1 MKIDNKTLL
10 ERSVAE
16 VIVRKELE
24 AKLKKGKPLN
34 VKLGIDPSGAD
45 LHLGHMVVIKKLRE
59 FQLAGHKVF
68 LLFGNFTGQIGDPT
82 DKLNA
87 RQPKSQKELEANA
100 KKYVDQVSKI
110 LDTSKIEVVWN
121 ADWLGKLSFADVVKL
136 AQSFTVHQ
144 MLERDMYQKRIKEDK
159 PIYMHEFL
167 YPLMQGYDSV
177 ALKAD
182 LELGGTD
189 QTFNL
194 LAGRTIQRAYGQEPQ
209 SVLTVPLL
217 VGTDGKEK
225 MGKSLG
231 NYIGI
236 DESPKDMFGKTMS
249 IPDNLIL
256 NYFELTTDVSIDELK
271 KIEKALKAG
280 ENPRNLKVRL
290 AKELVK
296 FYHSAKEADE
306 AEQEFINM
314 FQKKELPDVIE
325 EKKLDQSKWKLVDLL
340 AETRMVSSRGE
351 GRRLIEQGGVKI
363 DQEKVLSVN
372 TEVNISEKKL
382 LQVGKRK
389 WLKAEAWESYI
400 GKVISNLNLN
410 VTPNLNQEGPDFIV
424 NNKIYIECTA
434 VTKGELG
441 KPDSVPEMYYAKNIN
456 EMIVQ
461 DVPTEK
467 MIFRITNA
475 LKNKVEQYKN
485 WQTKEWFNPEA
496 PYVIAIN
503 TNDLEFPQDYLGIPL
518 AIKALFGLQYMTI
531 NSNLQSSFSFIKE
544 INKGTNKVPVNYFT
558 NEKYNFISGIIY
570 LDKNPQYSEIEDCI
584 FINNPFAKHNV
595 DNKFKKSF
603 KNWVADKNKQGI
615 MLTKKY

>member
-121 ADWLGKLSFADVVKL
+121 ADWLGKLSFADVVRL

-249 IPDNLIL
+249 IPDSLIL

-271 KIEKALKAG
+271 EIEKALKAG
-280 ENPRNLKVRL
+280 ENPRNLKIRL

-296 FYHSAKEADE
+296 FYHSAKAADE
-306 AEQEFINM
+306 AEAEFINM

-325 EKKLDQSKWKLVDLL
+325 EKKLSQKKWKLVDLL
-340 AETRMVSSRGE
+340 VETAMVASKSEARRM
-351 GRRLIEQGGVKI
+351 IEQGGVKV
-363 DQEKVLSVN
+363 DQSKVVEMDMELD
-372 TEVNISEKKL
+372 ISKEKL

-389 WLKAEAWESYI
+389 WLKVR
-400 GKVISNLNLN
+400 G
-410 VTPNLNQEGPDFIV
+410 
-424 NNKIYIECTA
+424 
-434 VTKGELG
+434 
-441 KPDSVPEMYYAKNIN
+441 
-456 EMIVQ
+456 
-461 DVPTEK
+461 
-467 MIFRITNA
+467 
-475 LKNKVEQYKN
+475 
-485 WQTKEWFNPEA
+485 
-496 PYVIAIN
+496 
-503 TNDLEFPQDYLGIPL
+503 
-518 AIKALFGLQYMTI
+518 
-531 NSNLQSSFSFIKE
+531 
-544 INKGTNKVPVNYFT
+544 
-558 NEKYNFISGIIY
+558 
-570 LDKNPQYSEIEDCI
+570 
-584 FINNPFAKHNV
+584 
-595 DNKFKKSF
+595 
-603 KNWVADKNKQGI
+603 
-615 MLTKKY
+615 

>member
-10 ERSVAE
+10 ERGVAD
-16 VIVRKELE
+16 VIVKADLE
-24 AKLKKGKPLN
+24 KKLKGKKPLN

-87 RQPKSQKELEANA
+87 RKPKTQKELEANA
-100 KKYVDQVSKI
+100 KKYVKQVSKI

-121 ADWLGKLSFADVVKL
+121 ADWLGKLNFADVVKL

-144 MLERDMYQKRIKEDK
+144 MLERDMYQERIKQDQ

-217 VGTDGKEK
+217 VGTDGKDK

-249 IPDNLIL
+249 IPDHLIL
-256 NYFELTTDVSIDELK
+256 SYFELTTDVSIEELK
-271 KIEKALKAG
+271 KIEKSLKAG
-280 ENPRNLKVRL
+280 ENPRNLKIRL

-296 FYHSAKEADE
+296 FYHSAKAADE
-306 AEQEFINM
+306 AEAEFINM

-325 EKKLDQSKWKLVDLL
+325 EKKLKQSKWKLVDLL
-340 AETRMVSSRGE
+340 AETGLVASKGEARRM
-351 GRRLIEQGGVKI
+351 IEQGGVKV
-363 DQEKVLSVN
+363 DQEKVTSVDM
-372 TEVNISEKKL
+372 ELDISKGKL

-389 WLKAEAWESYI
+389 WLR
-400 GKVISNLNLN
+400 VRN
-410 VTPNLNQEGPDFIV
+410 
-424 NNKIYIECTA
+424 
-434 VTKGELG
+434 
-441 KPDSVPEMYYAKNIN
+441 
-456 EMIVQ
+456 
-461 DVPTEK
+461 
-467 MIFRITNA
+467 
-475 LKNKVEQYKN
+475 
-485 WQTKEWFNPEA
+485 
-496 PYVIAIN
+496 
-503 TNDLEFPQDYLGIPL
+503 
-518 AIKALFGLQYMTI
+518 
-531 NSNLQSSFSFIKE
+531 
-544 INKGTNKVPVNYFT
+544 
-558 NEKYNFISGIIY
+558 
-570 LDKNPQYSEIEDCI
+570 
-584 FINNPFAKHNV
+584 
-595 DNKFKKSF
+595 
-603 KNWVADKNKQGI
+603 
-615 MLTKKY
+615 